1 MKKSAQRTICRWC
14 DSIDLA
20 ILNGD
25 GSHMWNHR
33 QHIPI
38 EPWPLQEP
46 LTAVFPALSH
56 GSRTYWWTKVNLPVQ
71 VSKHGPWGYAENG
84 IKLGIKPT
92 KNGDLHGLEEKN
104 FKNDCRFI
112 FIYLDLSSFI
122 LIYLD
127 LSWFILIY
135 LHLSSFQI
143 FYVRMVAFPSLGEH
157 HRSDNRHATCATL
170 SSCRHWQQTLAV
182 WVSLLYQI
190 NNIYIYICYCYYYH
204 VNYYYVYYY
213 YYLLSL
219 SFMYNYSNI

>member
-1 MKKSAQRTICRWC
+1 MYGIFTYIGIIFNYFRGQCREIFHTWILWERTICRWC

-71 VSKHGPWGYAENG
+71 VSKHGPWGYAKNG
-84 IKLGIKPT
+84 IKLDIKPT

-112 FIYLDLSSFI
+112 LIYLDLSSFQI
-122 LIYLD
+122 LYPL
-127 LSWFILIY
+127 LI
-135 LHLSSFQI
+135 
-143 FYVRMVAFPSLGEH
+143 
-157 HRSDNRHATCATL
+157 
-170 SSCRHWQQTLAV
+170 
-182 WVSLLYQI
+182 
-190 NNIYIYICYCYYYH
+190 
-204 VNYYYVYYY
+204 
-213 YYLLSL
+213 
-219 SFMYNYSNI
+219 

>member
-1 MKKSAQRTICRWC
+1 MKKPAQRTICRWC

-84 IKLGIKPT
+84 IKLDIKPT
-92 KNGDLHGLEEKN
+92 KNGDLHGLEGKN
-104 FKNDCRFI
+104 FKNDCR
-112 FIYLDLSSFI
+112 FI

-127 LSWFILIY
+127 LSWFILNY
-135 LHLSSFQI
+135 LELSWFILISDLLCPHGGFSI
-143 FYVRMVAFPSLGEH
+143 TRWACHM
-157 HRSDNRHATCATL
+157 RSIVQLLTL
-170 SSCRHWQQTLAV
+170 AANSSCPSVLAIPN
-182 WVSLLYQI
+182 Q
-190 NNIYIYICYCYYYH
+190 
-204 VNYYYVYYY
+204 
-213 YYLLSL
+213 
-219 SFMYNYSNI
+219 

>member
-25 GSHMWNHR
+25 GSHMWNHQ

-84 IKLGIKPT
+84 IKLDIKPT
-92 KNGDLHGLEEKN
+92 KNRVSTWSRGKKLQERLS
-104 FKNDCRFI
+104 
-112 FIYLDLSSFI
+112 IYLD
-122 LIYLD
+122 
-127 LSWFILIY
+127 
-135 LHLSSFQI
+135 LSSFQI

-157 HRSDNRHATCATL
+157 HKSDNRHATCAAL

-190 NNIYIYICYCYYYH
+190 HNIYIIIITI
-204 VNYYYVYYY
+204 VIIVFIIII
-213 YYLLSL
+213 LIIIIIIL
-219 SFMYNYSNI
+219 SFMYNYHICRYWY